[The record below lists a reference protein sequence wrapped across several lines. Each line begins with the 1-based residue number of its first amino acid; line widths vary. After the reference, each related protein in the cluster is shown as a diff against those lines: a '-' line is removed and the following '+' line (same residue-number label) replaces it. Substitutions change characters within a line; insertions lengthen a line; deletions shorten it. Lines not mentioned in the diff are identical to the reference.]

1 MHKAGIVNRLAAVHG
16 YRHYLEL
23 CTRSTGRQY
32 AEIDRSLFTTCKR
45 LMYRCPDGPRDGME
59 VDYLSSDLDIS
70 ECLDAIRRD
79 NLIFDI
85 ALIDPFHEYGTSWRD
100 LDEGFRLIRAGGTL
114 VVHDKRAVR
123 RGMRSML
130 GLPHEQSR

>member
-100 LDEGFRLIRAGGTL
+100 IDEGF
-114 VVHDKRAVR
+114 
-123 RGMRSML
+123 ML
-130 GLPHEQSR
+130 GSPHEQRR

>member
-1 MHKAGIVNRLAAVHG
+1 VHKAGIVNRLAVVHG

-23 CTRSTGRQY
+23 CTRST
-32 AEIDRSLFTTCKR
+32 
-45 LMYRCPDGPRDGME
+45 GPRDGME

>member
-1 MHKAGIVNRLAAVHG
+1 
-16 YRHYLEL
+16 
-23 CTRSTGRQY
+23 
-32 AEIDRSLFTTCKR
+32 
-45 LMYRCPDGPRDGME
+45 MYRCPDGPRDGME

-100 LDEGFRLIRAGGTL
+100 LDEGLGSSAL
-114 VVHDKRAVR
+114 AA
-123 RGMRSML
+123 RSWCMTK
-130 GLPHEQSR
+130 GP